1 MAVAVLRIGLCLAQK
16 YPVIEI
22 LNINEKGNFIM
33 EIINFKPEDR
43 LGKVYTEHS
52 IFEQLQQYFK
62 FYDSLSF
69 SIMSWHTQGT
79 LALMNLDT
87 YAYSSMKGTIESI
100 TDTLRKGRIND
111 SYALLRKYYDSTII
125 NIYTNLYLSDNYS
138 IENFVVTKI
147 DNWRKGT
154 EKIPE
159 YRIMS
164 KYIKE
169 SSKLA
174 PINELLKRDDRYKKI
189 RGRCNDHTHY
199 NFYYHL
205 LLNDNEIHNPDRV
218 KYLNIFSKDIEA
230 IFIQHFAFIFYLND
244 HYMMSSDY
252 ADYIEM
258 GMPPEE
264 DSQYWVAN
272 FIQETFDKII
282 KPKRYDIAKELK
294 EKTLMQLE
302 L

>member
-1 MAVAVLRIGLCLAQK
+1 
-16 YPVIEI
+16 
-22 LNINEKGNFIM
+22 M
-33 EIINFKPEDR
+33 EIIDLKPEDR
-43 LGKVYTEHS
+43 LGKEYTEHS
-52 IFEQLQQYFK
+52 IFEQLQRYSK

-100 TDTLRKGRIND
+100 KDTLRKGRIND

-125 NIYTNLYLSDNYS
+125 NVYTNLYLSDNYS

-154 EKIPE
+154 ETIPE
-159 YRIMS
+159 YRVMS
-164 KYIKE
+164 KYIKD

-174 PINELLKRDDRYKKI
+174 PINDLLKRDDRYKKI
-189 RGRCNDHTHY
+189 RDRCNDHTHY
-199 NFYYHL
+199 NFYHHL
-205 LLNDNEIHNPDRV
+205 LLNDNEIHNPNRV
-218 KYLNIFSKDIEA
+218 KYLNVFAKDIEA

-252 ADYIEM
+252 ADYMEM
-258 GMPPEE
+258 GMTPEE

-272 FIQETFDKII
+272 FIQETFDEVI